1 MRHWGGT
8 VLAAMAAVTA
18 AVFAAPPVRAGSI
31 DAGAGVREQI
41 SRPESDRLIRAV
53 ARMYDLDP
61 GLLAAIAHV
70 ESGGNPRAISPKG
83 AEGMMQLMPATAQRF
98 GIADPFD
105 PIANVLGA
113 ARFLAFL
120 RGYHPQSGGG
130 SAAGALT
137 LPEMLAAYNA
147 GEGAVDKYRGIPPYV
162 ETQLYVRRVL
172 IAYLLGDDRGPL
184 AQKLRAG
191 ASAPRLSAAGG
202 PYPPQ
207 VNPPPRAWRPAAS
220 RSHDNAMARLGAIR
234 IARAAALERERNPVA
249 ATASRQGSSA
259 K

>member
-1 MRHWGGT
+1 VRHRGAI
-8 VLAAMAAVTA
+8 VLTAIVTA
-18 AVFAAPPVRAGSI
+18 AVLAAAPARAGSI
-31 DAGAGVREQI
+31 GAGAGVRAQI
-41 SRPESDRLIRAV
+41 SRPESDRLIRVV
-53 ARMYDLDP
+53 ARMYGLDP

-70 ESGGNPRAISPKG
+70 ESGGNPQAISPKG

-113 ARFLAFL
+113 ARFIAFL

-130 SAAGALT
+130 PAAGALT

-147 GEGAVDKYRGIPPYV
+147 GEGAVDKYRGIPPYA

-172 IAYLLGDDRGPL
+172 IAYLLGDDRGQL
-184 AQKLRAG
+184 AQKLRA
-191 ASAPRLSAAGG
+191 SALNQRLPAAGG
-202 PYPPQ
+202 Q
-207 VNPPPRAWRPAAS
+207 SQLHGNRAPRVRRPADS
-220 RSHDNAMARLGAIR
+220 QSHDNALARLGAIR
-234 IARAAALERERNPVA
+234 IARAAELERERNPLVA
-249 ATASRQGSSA
+249 PAPGQGSSA